1 MSLENMLM
9 LSVVAVKR
17 QGAIVSLLAAVSLV
31 TALALVGMHPSL
43 EWVSVRE
50 GMFLASVNLLAMSG
64 YFRWLSPNRDSV
76 SPVVTSG
83 VALLAA
89 ALAMFS
95 SKAVTTH
102 GFAHTLEMIGV
113 SGILLL
119 TVILW
124 FWYDIL
130 VLNSFPEKVNDLS
143 EAASF
148 SEDDGNE

>member
-1 MSLENMLM
+1 MSPENILM

-17 QGAIVSLLAAVSLV
+17 QGIIVSLLAAVSLV
-31 TALALVGMHPSL
+31 TAIALVGMYPSL
-43 EWVSVRE
+43 GWVTVRE

-83 VALLAA
+83 IALLAA
-89 ALAMFS
+89 ALAMYS
-95 SKAVTTH
+95 AKAVTAR
-102 GFAHTLEMIGV
+102 GVVHTLEMAGV
-113 SGILLL
+113 GSLLLL
-119 TVILW
+119 TVVVW

-130 VLNSFPEKVNDLS
+130 VLNSFPEKVTNLS